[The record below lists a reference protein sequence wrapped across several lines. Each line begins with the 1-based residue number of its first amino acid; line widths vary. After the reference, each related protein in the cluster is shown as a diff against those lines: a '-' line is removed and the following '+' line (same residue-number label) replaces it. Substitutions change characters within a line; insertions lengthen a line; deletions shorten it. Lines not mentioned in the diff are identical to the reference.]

1 MNKRIISL
9 MLVAMLVMAM
19 FAGCSKPAEEPAAE
33 PATDATTEEAT
44 TEETPADEAA
54 EVDMIMGMIT
64 DTGGL
69 GDQSFNDSGWLGLER
84 LESDF
89 GVERK
94 VLESESAD
102 DYGPNLTSFAEA
114 EVDLVYGVGF
124 LFNESMAAAA
134 AQFPNQKFAIIDS
147 VVEADN
153 VASIVFA
160 EHEGSFLVGVIAG
173 MTTETN
179 KVGFIGGQKF
189 PLIEKFEY
197 GFKAGVKA
205 ANPDA
210 EVIANYADSFND
222 AAKGKE
228 IATVQHQQ
236 GADVIFHAAG
246 GVGIGLI
253 QAADEQGFWAIGV
266 DQDQSHISPER
277 VLCSMIKRV
286 DEGVFQ
292 VGKTVIDGTFEGGVK
307 LFSVA
312 NDGVGYSDNA
322 GNLKEEQ
329 INAAEKWRQAIA
341 EGKFVVPQTAE
352 EFNAFEVPEL

>member
-1 MNKRIISL
+1 MSKRIISL
-9 MLVAMLVMAM
+9 LLVAMLVMAM
-19 FAGCSKPAEEPAAE
+19 FAGCSKPAEEPATE
-33 PATDATTEEAT
+33 PAAEGTTEEAT
-44 TEETPADEAA
+44 EEPAE
-54 EVDMIMGMIT
+54 EPMVEMVMGMIT

-102 DYGPNLTSFAEA
+102 DYGSNLTSFAEA

-124 LFNESMAAAA
+124 LFNESMGAAAE
-134 AQFPNQKFAIIDS
+134 QFPNQKFAIIDS

-179 KVGFIGGQKF
+179 KVGFIGGMKF

-205 ANPDA
+205 VNPEA
-210 EVIANYADSFND
+210 EVISNYADSFED

-228 IATVQHQQ
+228 IATLQNQQ

-253 QAADEQGFWAIGV
+253 QAAEEQGFWAIGV

-286 DEGVFQ
+286 DEGVFS
-292 VGKTVIDGTFEGGVK
+292 VGKTVVEGTFEGGVK
-307 LFSVA
+307 VFSIA

-322 GNLKEEQ
+322 GNLSDEQ
-329 INAAEKWRQAIA
+329 VAAAEQWKQAIA
-341 EGKFVVPQTAE
+341 EGTFVVPQTEAE
-352 EFNAFEVPEL
+352 FTAFEAPEL

>member
-1 MNKRIISL
+1 M
-9 MLVAMLVMAM
+9 MVMAM
-19 FAGCSKPAEEPAAE
+19 FAGCSKPAAEPATEPAAE
-33 PATDATTEEAT
+33 PAAEAT
-44 TEETPADEAA
+44 TEDATAEEAPAEDTAK
-54 EVDMIMGMIT
+54 VDMVMGMIT

-69 GDQSFNDSGWLGLER
+69 GDQSFNDSGWMGLER
-84 LESDF
+84 LEAEY
-89 GVERK
+89 GIERK

-114 EVDLVYGVGF
+114 EVDIVYGVGF

-153 VASIVFA
+153 VASITFA
-160 EHEGSFLVGVIAG
+160 ENEGSFLVGVIAG

-179 KVGFIGGQKF
+179 KVGFIGGMKF

-210 EVIANYADSFND
+210 EVISNYADSFED

-253 QAADEQGFWAIGV
+253 QAAEEQGFWAIGV

-286 DEGVFQ
+286 DEGVYQ
-292 VGKTVIDGTFEGGVK
+292 VGQSVIDGNFEGGVH
-307 LFSVA
+307 LFSIA
-312 NDGVGYSDNA
+312 NEGVGYSDNA
-322 GNLKEEQ
+322 GNLTEEQ
-329 INAAEKWRQAIA
+329 VAAAEKWKAAIA
-341 EGKFVVPQTAE
+341 TGAFVVPQTEA
-352 EFNAFEVPEL
+352 EFNAFEVPEI